1 MKDKDIEQLLESFY
15 EGTLD
20 EQEELELLRY
30 FESEP
35 GNKKFAA
42 DRKIFLALHKDT
54 FISIPENLGKKL
66 EEIIDSME
74 RKETEKTFRRIPWK
88 TLTGLA
94 ASLIIVISCGLY
106 LIRQDAS
113 HTPEPSPREI
123 YAETQNALILVS
135 QKLNKGTQK
144 IELAETEI
152 DKLNYI
158 LNSYSKTY

>member
-54 FISIPENLGKKL
+54 FISIPKLRQETGRDNRFHGKKG
-66 EEIIDSME
+66 D
-74 RKETEKTFRRIPWK
+74 
-88 TLTGLA
+88 
-94 ASLIIVISCGLY
+94 
-106 LIRQDAS
+106 
-113 HTPEPSPREI
+113 
-123 YAETQNALILVS
+123 
-135 QKLNKGTQK
+135 
-144 IELAETEI
+144 
-152 DKLNYI
+152 
-158 LNSYSKTY
+158 